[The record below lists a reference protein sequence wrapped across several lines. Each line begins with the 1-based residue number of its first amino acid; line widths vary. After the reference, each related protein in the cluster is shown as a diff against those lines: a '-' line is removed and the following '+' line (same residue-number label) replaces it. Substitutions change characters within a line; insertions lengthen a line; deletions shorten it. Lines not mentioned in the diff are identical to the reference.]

1 MKKAFA
7 QGDEVLNQEPR
18 RRTPQRSSGGGLAM
32 APLHD
37 TRCPGIDRGDRGGA
51 AARHT
56 EQWIEDFVGEE
67 KKNGR

>member
-1 MKKAFA
+1 
-7 QGDEVLNQEPR
+7 
-18 RRTPQRSSGGGLAM
+18 M

-37 TRCPGIDRGDRGGA
+37 ARCPGIDRGDRGGA